1 MHARSPYDVH
11 QFASRI
17 PLPASLLLSSM
28 LFAAACTPAP
38 RTDPSK
44 LRIDDEVQAKA
55 DQEFVRQPFDD
66 QVAQGVI
73 RQRTIFEHEFEPGSA
88 RLNGQGKRDLRILAA
103 AMRDDGGTIS
113 VPRGSAPAA
122 LYEARRESVRKA
134 LAAEGIAADRV
145 QLDDAPPG
153 GGGTPTVEALRIR
166 ERVQQNPMRPPPKDI
181 LSPTGGA
188 TP

>member
-73 RQRTIFEHEFEPGSA
+73 RQRTIFEHEFEANSA
-88 RLNGQGKRDLRILAA
+88 RLTPLGKRDVKILAGA
-103 AMRDDGGTIS
+103 LREDGGTIT
-113 VPRGSAPAA
+113 VRQGAA
-122 LYEARRESVRKA
+122 AADLYAARRETVRKA
-134 LAAEGIAADRV
+134 LVAEGIAADRFKIGEV
-145 QLDDAPPG
+145 SGAASVA
-153 GGGTPTVEALRIR
+153 TAEALRIR
-166 ERVQQNPMRPPPKDI
+166 ERVQKSPMGPTPKDI
-181 LSPTGGA
+181 LTPTGGA
-188 TP
+188 NQ